1 MWEFPDLVEPTDR
14 APDLQ
19 APEAADAPESAD
31 VSEADQKEQERRRA
45 MRFPSD
51 VQESSITIW
60 LSSEQK
66 IAGILV
72 NESRSGISVVVTD
85 DSRLRDDQE
94 VYVNY
99 YGAPMPAVIR
109 HLQRDDD
116 GTCRV
121 GIEWKEFTR
130 K

>member
-1 MWEFPDLVEPTDR
+1 MWEFHDLVEPTDH

-19 APEAADAPESAD
+19 VHEAASAPELAD
-31 VSEADQKEQERRRA
+31 VSEADQTDSERRRA

-51 VQESSITIW
+51 VEDSSITIW

-72 NESRSGISVVVTD
+72 NESRRGIAVIVTD
-85 DSRLRDDQE
+85 GSRLKDGQE

-109 HLQRDDD
+109 RVQWDDD

-121 GIEWKEFTR
+121 GIEWREFTR

>member
-19 APEAADAPESAD
+19 VPEAAD

-72 NESRSGISVVVTD
+72 NESRSGISVIVTD
-85 DSRLRDDQE
+85 GIRLRDDQE
-94 VYVNY
+94 VYVDY
-99 YGAPMPAVIR
+99 YGAPMPAIIR
-109 HLQRDDD
+109 HLRWDDD